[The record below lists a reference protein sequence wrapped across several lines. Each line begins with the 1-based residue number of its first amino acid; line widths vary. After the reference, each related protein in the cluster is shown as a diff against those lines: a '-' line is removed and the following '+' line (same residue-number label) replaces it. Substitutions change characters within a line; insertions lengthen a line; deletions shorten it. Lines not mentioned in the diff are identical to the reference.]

1 MKNKVSIIVPVYGVE
16 KYIERCAR
24 SLFEQTFKDIEYI
37 FVNDCTKDN
46 SMNIL
51 EKVMKDYPY
60 RNIRIINK
68 VSNEGLPQAR
78 KTGVLA
84 STGNYIMHIDSDDW
98 VDLKIVEKLYLK
110 AIEEDADM
118 VCCDWT
124 EEYGDKS
131 IVCHQQS
138 MSTSESYKSI
148 LHFKSFAF
156 AWNRLTRRELY
167 DNIEFPISYMLE
179 DFVITSQL
187 VSKSNKICFL
197 CEALN
202 HYSKM
207 NSGQSMSEEKRKNNM
222 IQKVSNIFF
231 VWNLLNSS
239 SKRDTY
245 RAELD
250 NMVYYMLSICL
261 WDRVIFDV
269 DNKILRTL
277 IKELGHLRITKNNNN
292 TLIQQLLIKFYF
304 CTSLYKLI
312 YR

>member
-37 FVNDCTKDN
+37 FVNDCTKDH
-46 SMNIL
+46 SMCIL
-51 EKVMKDYPY
+51 EEVIKDYPY
-60 RNIRIINK
+60 CNIRIINK
-68 VSNEGLPQAR
+68 ESNEGLPQAR

-84 STGNYIMHIDSDDW
+84 STGDYIMHIDSDDW
-98 VDLKIVEKLYLK
+98 VDHKIVEKLYLK
-110 AIEEDADM
+110 AIEENADM
-118 VCCDWT
+118 VCCDWI

-131 IVCHQQS
+131 IVCHQQP
-138 MSTSESYKSI
+138 MSTLEYYKSI

-167 DNIEFPISYMLE
+167 NDIEFPNSYMLE
-179 DFVITSQL
+179 DFVVTSQL
-187 VSKSNKICFL
+187 VSKSNRISFL

-231 VWNLLNSS
+231 VWNRLNSS
-239 SKRDTY
+239 SKRYIY
-245 RAELD
+245 RSELD

-261 WDRVIFDV
+261 WDRIFLDV
-269 DNKILRTL
+269 DNNILRTL
-277 IKELGHLRITKNNNN
+277 IKEVRHLRITKKNNN
-292 TLIQQLLIKFYF
+292 TLIQQLLIKIYF

-312 YR
+312 FQ